1 MPTPIAFAILLPFI
15 FQITSKMI
23 VGTIHFFVLN
33 PCISTPVHVLIRCIS
48 DLGPNINFG
57 V

>member
-1 MPTPIAFAILLPFI
+1 MSTPITFAILLPFI

>member
-1 MPTPIAFAILLPFI
+1 MSTPIAFAILLPFI

-23 VGTIHFFVLN
+23 VGTIHFFVLT
-33 PCISTPVHVLIRCIS
+33 PCINTPVHVLILCIR